1 MILVKEYIQT
11 LSFPI
16 FVLYFRL
23 KNFHKSPTMSFTS
36 SSFLYLSFLVSLL
49 LGTKTLLG
57 EQSALL
63 AANPVEVELVTNFG
77 TIVLRLS
84 DETPL
89 HRDNFIKLV
98 ESKTYDSLLFHRVIK
113 EFMIQGG
120 DVKSKYADS
129 IAALGSADLPYQIPA
144 EIVPNLFHK
153 KGALAAARTNNP
165 QRASSS
171 TQFYIVQGKIQNDSL
186 LTYNEGRINK
196 MLARHYGTNDPANK
210 PLADSVQVALTA
222 KDTATVQILN
232 KCLNLIL
239 DNYTQY
245 ETYRIPEAHR
255 EVYKSIGGS
264 PHLDQNYTVFGEVIQ
279 GLEVVDSIAA
289 VETGPRDRPIAEVR
303 IISMRILPK
312 K

>member
-1 MILVKEYIQT
+1 
-11 LSFPI
+11 
-16 FVLYFRL
+16 
-23 KNFHKSPTMSFTS
+23 MSFTS
-36 SSFLYLSFLVSLL
+36 SAFIYLSLLVSLII
-49 LGTKTLLG
+49 GSKSNS
-57 EQSALL
+57 EKDSALK
-63 AANPVEVELVTNFG
+63 ADGPVEVEMITNYG
-77 TIVLRLS
+77 TIILRLA

-98 ESKTYDSLLFHRVIK
+98 ESGTYDSLLFHRVIK

-120 DVKSKYADS
+120 DIKSKYADS
-129 IAALGSADLPYQIPA
+129 VAALGSADLPYQVPA

-153 KGALAAARTNNP
+153 KGALAAARTNNS

-196 MLARHYGTNDPANK
+196 MLARYYGINDPLNK
-210 PLADSVQVALTA
+210 PLADSIQVALTA
-222 KDTATVQILN
+222 KDTATTQILN
-232 KCLNLIL
+232 TRMNLIL

-245 ETYRIPEAHR
+245 ETYSIPEEDRA
-255 EVYKSIGGS
+255 VYKTIGGS

-289 VETGPRDRPIAEVR
+289 VETGPRDRPVTEVR
-303 IISMRILPK
+303 ILSMRILPK

>member
-1 MILVKEYIQT
+1 
-11 LSFPI
+11 
-16 FVLYFRL
+16 
-23 KNFHKSPTMSFTS
+23 MSLTS
-36 SSFLYLSFLVSLL
+36 SAFIYLSLLASLIF
-49 LGTKTLLG
+49 GTKTIFEKESPLKADG
-57 EQSALL
+57 
-63 AANPVEVELVTNFG
+63 PVEVEMVTNYG
-77 TIVLRLS
+77 TIILRLA

-98 ESKTYDSLLFHRVIK
+98 ESGTYDSLLFHRIIK

-120 DVKSKYADS
+120 DIKSKYADS
-129 IAALGSADLPYQIPA
+129 VSALGSADLPYQIPA

-165 QRASSS
+165 QRESSS
-171 TQFYIVQGKIQNDSL
+171 TQFYIVQGKVQNDSL
-186 LTYNEGRINK
+186 LAHNEGRINK
-196 MLARHYGTNDPANK
+196 MLARHYGINDPANK
-210 PLADSVQVALTA
+210 PLADSIQVALTA

-232 KCLNLIL
+232 KRMNLIL

-245 ETYRIPEAHR
+245 EKYSIPEENRAI
-255 EVYKSIGGS
+255 YKTIGGT

-289 VETGPRDRPIAEVR
+289 VETGPRDRPITEVR
-303 IISMRILPK
+303 ILSMRVLPK

>member
-1 MILVKEYIQT
+1 
-11 LSFPI
+11 
-16 FVLYFRL
+16 
-23 KNFHKSPTMSFTS
+23 MSFTS
-36 SSFLYLSFLVSLL
+36 SAFIYLSLLVSLII
-49 LGTKTLLG
+49 GSKSNS
-57 EQSALL
+57 EKDSALK
-63 AANPVEVELVTNFG
+63 ADGPVEVEMITNYG
-77 TIVLRLS
+77 TIILRLA

-98 ESKTYDSLLFHRVIK
+98 ESGTYDSLLFHRVIK

-120 DVKSKYADS
+120 DIKSKYADS
-129 IAALGSADLPYQIPA
+129 VAALGSADLPYQVPA

-196 MLARHYGTNDPANK
+196 MLARYYGINDPLNK
-210 PLADSVQVALTA
+210 PLADSIQVALTA
-222 KDTATVQILN
+222 KDTATTQILN
-232 KCLNLIL
+232 TRMNLIL

-245 ETYRIPEAHR
+245 ETYSIPEEDRA
-255 EVYKSIGGS
+255 VYKTIGGS

-289 VETGPRDRPIAEVR
+289 VETGPRDRPVTEVR
-303 IISMRILPK
+303 ILSMRILPK